1 MTKHSFGR
9 INNRDAEISFD
20 GEALSTDGGLILIDK
35 LDKKLGLI
43 EKVASKIQDDRDADR
58 IKHTVVNIIR
68 QRVYALA
75 SGHED
80 INDHQTIKDDPL
92 YQSMFNTESSLASPS
107 TICLNIS

>member
-1 MTKHSFGR
+1 MEKYSFGR
-9 INNRDAEISFD
+9 INNKDVKVSFD

-35 LDKKLGLI
+35 IDKKIGLI
-43 EKVASKIQDDRDADR
+43 EKIASKIEDGRNADR

-75 SGHED
+75 SGNED

-92 YQSMFNTESSLASPS
+92 YQSMFS
-107 TICLNIS
+107 LNISSASKFC